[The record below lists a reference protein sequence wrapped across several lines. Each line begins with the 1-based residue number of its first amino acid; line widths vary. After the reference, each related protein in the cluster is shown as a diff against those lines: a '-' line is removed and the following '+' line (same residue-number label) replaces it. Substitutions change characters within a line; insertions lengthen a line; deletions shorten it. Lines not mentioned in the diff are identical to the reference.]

1 MYWILAGD
9 TNDLKLDPILHMSP
23 SLKSVV
29 TNPTRLNPDKILDNI
44 ITDLSKFYQIPE
56 CLPPLDADENS
67 GGKPSDHKI
76 VIMQP
81 ISVVDNKPAR
91 ITREIVVRPMK
102 QSGIDLFKYWLDNQ
116 SWKEVIEADTVD
128 KKSEIFQNMLLEKL
142 EEYLPTKKRKVCT
155 ADQPFCTEE
164 VKRLKRLKSRE
175 FSKHRKSIKWRE
187 LNRRYKKEVSSAKRN
202 YYKKI
207 IKDLKTSNIN
217 QWYSKLK
224 RLCSYDQQ
232 KFEPVIVESIKHLT
246 INEQAEAIADKF
258 ARVSQEY
265 APLKTEDIKIPPF
278 DKESVPRFT
287 PEDVRK
293 RLQKIKTNKSVPQGD
308 IPPQLTKQF
317 ADQLST
323 PLCNIM
329 NASIELGQWSKLYK
343 SEMITPVP
351 KLFPPKSPE
360 DLRNISGLLTFN
372 KVAEQMIAEIMISD
386 IMKNLDPSQYANQKG
401 VSLQHYL
408 IKMINRI
415 LTDTDS
421 SSKGE
426 VNAVLATLVD
436 WKEAFPRQCPKLGVE
451 SFMKCGVRSSL
462 IPLLVNYLQDRTMRV
477 KWNGLTSTERELYGG
492 GPQGAT
498 FGIWEY
504 LAQSNDSA
512 DCANPNNRYKF
523 VDDLTLLEKI
533 NLLVIGLATFNC
545 HTTVPSH
552 IPAHNQFIPAEHLKS
567 QEYLKQIQA
576 WTENQKMVLNKKKT
590 KVMIFNF
597 TNNYKFTAALKVDDE
612 EIEVVEQAKLLGV
625 IITDDLKWDKNTEHL
640 VKKANARLQLLR
652 KVAEFTTSLEDKRT
666 IYVLYIRS
674 ILEQSSVVWHSSLT
688 QENSDD
694 LERVQKEATR
704 IILGNEFKNYEDALT
719 KVNLDSLQERRKE
732 LCRKFAIKCT
742 KSENVRVK
750 DIFQIREKAHCMDT
764 RKEEVYTVDYAHTER
779 LKNSSIPYMQR
790 LLNLEEKIVNTVGKR
805 KALDEINILK
815 KKRKPG

>member
-1 MYWILAGD
+1 MNTEQYNVQDLTNTLVDIPWGVEVTWAIITPKNVSADSMVQNIVLGSIYSKPNSKKKTATLDHIAETYNFLNAKYERGLYWILAGD

-44 ITDLSKFYQIPE
+44 ITDLSKFYQIPK

-142 EEYLPTKKRKVCT
+142 EEYLPTKKRKACT

-258 ARVSQEY
+258 AKVSQEY

-436 WKEAFPRQCPKLGVE
+436 WKEAFQSLG
-451 SFMKCGVRSSL
+451 L
-462 IPLLVNYLQDRTMRV
+462 
-477 KWNGLTSTERELYGG
+477 
-492 GPQGAT
+492 
-498 FGIWEY
+498 
-504 LAQSNDSA
+504 
-512 DCANPNNRYKF
+512 NP
-523 VDDLTLLEKI
+523 
-533 NLLVIGLATFNC
+533 
-545 HTTVPSH
+545 S
-552 IPAHNQFIPAEHLKS
+552 
-567 QEYLKQIQA
+567 
-576 WTENQKMVLNKKKT
+576 
-590 KVMIFNF
+590 
-597 TNNYKFTAALKVDDE
+597 
-612 EIEVVEQAKLLGV
+612 
-625 IITDDLKWDKNTEHL
+625 
-640 VKKANARLQLLR
+640 
-652 KVAEFTTSLEDKRT
+652 
-666 IYVLYIRS
+666 
-674 ILEQSSVVWHSSLT
+674 
-688 QENSDD
+688 
-694 LERVQKEATR
+694 
-704 IILGNEFKNYEDALT
+704 
-719 KVNLDSLQERRKE
+719 
-732 LCRKFAIKCT
+732 
-742 KSENVRVK
+742 
-750 DIFQIREKAHCMDT
+750 
-764 RKEEVYTVDYAHTER
+764 
-779 LKNSSIPYMQR
+779 
-790 LLNLEEKIVNTVGKR
+790 
-805 KALDEINILK
+805 
-815 KKRKPG
+815 

>member
-1 MYWILAGD
+1 MNTEQYNVQDLTNTLVDIPWGVEVTWAIITPKNVAADSMVQNIVLGSIYSKPNSKKKTATLDHIAETYNFLNAKYGRGLYWILAGD

-142 EEYLPTKKRKVCT
+142 EEYLPTKKRKACT

-343 SEMITPVP
+343 SEMVTPVP

-386 IMKNLDPSQYANQKG
+386 IMENLDPSQYANQKG

-426 VNAVLATLVD
+426 VNAG
-436 WKEAFPRQCPKLGVE
+436 RSQC
-451 SFMKCGVRSSL
+451 SS
-462 IPLLVNYLQDRTMRV
+462 
-477 KWNGLTSTERELYGG
+477 G
-492 GPQGAT
+492 
-498 FGIWEY
+498 
-504 LAQSNDSA
+504 
-512 DCANPNNRYKF
+512 NPSR
-523 VDDLTLLEKI
+523 
-533 NLLVIGLATFNC
+533 
-545 HTTVPSH
+545 
-552 IPAHNQFIPAEHLKS
+552 
-567 QEYLKQIQA
+567 
-576 WTENQKMVLNKKKT
+576 
-590 KVMIFNF
+590 
-597 TNNYKFTAALKVDDE
+597 
-612 EIEVVEQAKLLGV
+612 
-625 IITDDLKWDKNTEHL
+625 
-640 VKKANARLQLLR
+640 
-652 KVAEFTTSLEDKRT
+652 
-666 IYVLYIRS
+666 
-674 ILEQSSVVWHSSLT
+674 
-688 QENSDD
+688 
-694 LERVQKEATR
+694 LER
-704 IILGNEFKNYEDALT
+704 
-719 KVNLDSLQERRKE
+719 SL
-732 LCRKFAIKCT
+732 
-742 KSENVRVK
+742 
-750 DIFQIREKAHCMDT
+750 
-764 RKEEVYTVDYAHTER
+764 
-779 LKNSSIPYMQR
+779 P
-790 LLNLEEKIVNTVGKR
+790 
-805 KALDEINILK
+805 
-815 KKRKPG
+815 